1 MITDCVCVCVC
12 LVCVCGSFTGY
23 DTTTMQLIRLWS
35 SVMYVISVWC
45 ADTDVP
51 EKSAAFIFRTEGALK
66 PGNGGGRVLQK
77 W

>member
-1 MITDCVCVCVC
+1 
-12 LVCVCGSFTGY
+12 
-23 DTTTMQLIRLWS
+23 
-35 SVMYVISVWC
+35 MYVISVWC